1 MFIFKER
8 STHGPQRTPAMVVK
22 IDKSHAAQEGHENI
36 INGLQR
42 PAGQRATT
50 SFFQAVGSSHRVD
63 GVTRQPAESLI
74 PAFSAKGEEPYG

>member
-1 MFIFKER
+1 MFIFKEW
-8 STHGPQRTPAMVVK
+8 STHGPQPTPAMVVK

-50 SFFQAVGSSHRVD
+50 SFQAVGSSHRVD
-63 GVTRQPAESLI
+63 GVTRQPA
-74 PAFSAKGEEPYG
+74 

>member
-8 STHGPQRTPAMVVK
+8 TTHGPQRTPAMVVK

-50 SFFQAVGSSHRVD
+50 RLQAVGSSHRVD
-63 GVTRQPAESLI
+63 DVTRQPV
-74 PAFSAKGEEPYG
+74 